1 MVEETGSQAKTGL
14 GMRRLVG
21 RIIIIFLVIL
31 CLSVDKR
38 RLKMPTL
45 KRMRCK
51 FFSKGLG
58 KVKETPL
65 SNTGFS
71 SVFGAEWQHFLQSR
85 LRNQLVKNHLVQWAD
100 YQENQEIFITV
111 LAHTLSSS
119 SFCFFFILCSC
130 RCLLVHP
137 DHYLAV
143 CVCLSAAL
151 SSASA
156 CTAAAVAFSSP
167 GNAGRQAGKQG
178 SMEWQSAQS
187 QLLIGGK
194 IEAKP
199 GGRSE

>member
-21 RIIIIFLVIL
+21 RIIIISLVIL

-119 SFCFFFILCSC
+119 SFCFFSYCVPVAVCLCILIII
-130 RCLLVHP
+130 LLF
-137 DHYLAV
+137 V
-143 CVCLSAAL
+143 CVCLRL
-151 SSASA
+151 FPLPLP
-156 CTAAAVAFSSP
+156 VP
-167 GNAGRQAGKQG
+167 PP
-178 SMEWQSAQS
+178 
-187 QLLIGGK
+187 L
-194 IEAKP
+194 
-199 GGRSE
+199 